1 MKFKEI
7 LQKCEA
13 EVQAMGI
20 EIDYTIA
27 GFGIKEWITDLTAKH
42 ANLDRKMEE
51 QRLSAFKAELHD
63 MLSSDTKAEIKLKK
77 IAEKI

>member
-20 EIDYTIA
+20 EIDYT
-27 GFGIKEWITDLTAKH
+27 
-42 ANLDRKMEE
+42 
-51 QRLSAFKAELHD
+51 
-63 MLSSDTKAEIKLKK
+63 KK
-77 IAEKI
+77 FTCIF